1 MGKIISV
8 ANQKGGVGKTTTAI
22 NLSAALGSY
31 GKSVLLID
39 FDSQGNSTRGLG
51 IDHTTLPL
59 TIYDVCTKEADINS
73 VIRPTSSKNVD
84 CAPSNLRLANL
95 EAYLQSH
102 AVRNP
107 FSVLA
112 EALAN
117 LKYNYDYIVIDCPP
131 SLGILSLNALVVS
144 TNVIVPVQCEFFA
157 MEAVAAMLNII
168 NRVQKNYNP
177 SLKIEGFLMTMY
189 ESKTSMSNE
198 IVGQIRSLFDE
209 NTFVTM
215 IPRNVSIPESS
226 AHGQSVIDYRPSSSG
241 AAAYLALAREVLKH
255 E

>member
-1 MGKIISV
+1 MGRIISV

-31 GKSVLLID
+31 GKKVLLID

-51 IDHTTLPL
+51 LDYSALPL
-59 TIYDVCTKEADINS
+59 TIYDVCIKEADINS
-73 VIRPTSSKNVD
+73 IIRPTSARNVD
-84 CAPSNLRLANL
+84 IAPSNLRLANL
-95 EAYLQSH
+95 EAHLQSR
-102 AVRNP
+102 AVRSP

-117 LKYNYDYIVIDCPP
+117 LKATYDFIVIDCPP
-131 SLGILSLNALVVS
+131 SLGVLSLNALVVS
-144 TNVIVPVQCEFFA
+144 TNVIVPIQCEFFA
-157 MEAVAAMLNII
+157 MEAVASMLSTI

-189 ESKTSMSNE
+189 DSKTSMSNE
-198 IVGQIRSLFDE
+198 VVAQIRSLFDE

-215 IPRNVSIPESS
+215 IPRNVSLPEASF
-226 AHGQSVIDYRPSSSG
+226 HGESVIDYRPSSSG
-241 AAAYLALAREVLKH
+241 AAAYLALAREVL
-255 E
+255 ENE